1 MAGASAPSRREL
13 LVIDL
18 RAIAS
23 NLESGPDGLWHPR
36 SRSRFDYPDEGNA
49 FCFQVE
55 DHSFWFRHR
64 NACILEAVRRFPPS
78 GPVFDIGG
86 GNGFVAR
93 ALVQAGYP
101 AVVVEPGEAGARNA
115 QARGLAPVVCATLDD
130 AGFAPGSLPAAGLFD
145 VLEHMADD
153 RAVLQQ
159 LAHLLPSG
167 GRLYLTVP
175 AYQWLWSSDDDLSGH
190 HRRYSGR
197 SLRRVVE
204 GAGFAVEYAT
214 QIFWPLPLPVLVM
227 RALPSRLGLRATA
240 DPAAIREELQPREN
254 LLTRALGAVLDLE
267 ARWLRSGGRLPF
279 GGSCLLVA
287 RRR

>member
-1 MAGASAPSRREL
+1 MCVPGRREL

-18 RAIAS
+18 SAIAS
-23 NLESGPDGLWHPR
+23 NLQQGPDGLWHPR

-93 ALVQAGYP
+93 ALVQAGYD
-101 AVVVEPGEAGARNA
+101 AIVVEPGVAGALNA
-115 QARGLAPVVCATLDD
+115 QARGLAPVVCAALDD
-130 AGFAPGSLPAAGLFD
+130 AGFTPGGLPAAGLFD

-153 RAVLQQ
+153 RLVLEQ
-159 LAHLLPSG
+159 LARLLPRD

-175 AYQWLWSSDDDLSGH
+175 AYQWLWSSDDEVSGH

-204 GAGFAVEYAT
+204 RAGFAVEYAT
-214 QIFWPLPLPVLVM
+214 QIFAPLPLPVLFM
-227 RALPSRLGLRATA
+227 RALPSRLGLRSSA
-240 DPAAIREELQPREN
+240 DTDAIRDELQPQEN
-254 LLTRALGAVLDLE
+254 VLTRALGAVLELE
-267 ARWLRSGGRLPF
+267 ARWLRSGRRLPF

-287 RRR
+287 RRS